1 MSKNKKINEEEIVED
16 VVTDIDEAN
25 NEGID
30 TDSGENDKIAVL
42 EEENKK
48 LKEDY
53 LRAFADAENTKKRCQ
68 QEIEKNNKYAIAS
81 FAKNLLAVADN
92 LQRAIGAAEKE
103 DSEACKNL

>member
-42 EEENKK
+42 EESIAA
-48 LKEDY
+48 
-53 LRAFADAENTKKRCQ
+53 LR
-68 QEIEKNNKYAIAS
+68 S
-81 FAKNLLAVADN
+81 
-92 LQRAIGAAEKE
+92 
-103 DSEACKNL
+103 